1 MVISFDMHTPET
13 IVTIT
18 GKVTLL
24 QNLAGLLVNTEVTER
39 EDAQERILSIL
50 TKDFDRQDLG
60 GLLGELGG
68 LLGGLSGT
76 PAPVGEAGGTNEL
89 LEGLVEQVIQ
99 QQINE
104 FFSSGGIEN
113 ILSSLLNTEDI
124 GQMFGEMVGSMM
136 GGMDVSQHYFSP

>member
-1 MVISFDMHTPET
+1 M
-13 IVTIT
+13 
-18 GKVTLL
+18 
-24 QNLAGLLVNTEVTER
+24 NTEI
-39 EDAQERILSIL
+39 QEQEEVQARILSIL
-50 TKDFDRQDLG
+50 NKDFDRQDLG

-76 PAPVGEAGGTNEL
+76 PAPGEEAGGTNEL
-89 LEGLVEQVIQ
+89 LEGLVEQVMQ
-99 QQINE
+99 EQINE